1 MRSES
6 EAGRALQVLGL
17 DPDDR
22 ALRRRLL
29 DFDAGRCLMRDHRG
43 RVEAVRIELVEA
55 QLLRALSTT
64 PRPSPDAGVDA
75 AA

>member
-1 MRSES
+1 
-6 EAGRALQVLGL
+6 
-17 DPDDR
+17 
-22 ALRRRLL
+22 
-29 DFDAGRCLMRDHRG
+29 MRDHRG